1 MTIDVKVVSENLE
14 WSQVFTPGVEVRV
27 PRLTYSFPIFGD
39 AGLCV
44 KVELTD
50 EDGKLTLQV

>member
-1 MTIDVKVVSENLE
+1 MTIDVKVASANLE
-14 WSQVFTPGVEVRV
+14 WSHVFTSGVEVPV
-27 PRLTYSFPIFGD
+27 PRLAYSVPSFGKT
-39 AGLCV
+39 GLYV

>member
-14 WSQVFTPGVEVRV
+14 WSHVITSGVEVPV
-27 PRLTYSFPIFGD
+27 PRLTYSVPNVGE
-39 AGLCV
+39 AGLYV